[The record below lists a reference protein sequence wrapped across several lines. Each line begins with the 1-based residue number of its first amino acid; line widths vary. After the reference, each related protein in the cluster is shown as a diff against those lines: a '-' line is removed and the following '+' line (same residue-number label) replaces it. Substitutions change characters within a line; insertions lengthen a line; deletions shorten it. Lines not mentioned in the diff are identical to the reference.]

1 MAGQTLV
8 KYRAS
13 AHHAEI
19 GVVGQLGPGKNEGGD
34 TSTVDPQPLCVFP
47 TRLFGDVDTQPNE
60 LLDGARSQAIT
71 ANFVAGERRLLQQGD
86 MQPPA
91 GEVRSGR

>member
-1 MAGQTLV
+1 M
-8 KYRAS
+8 
-13 AHHAEI
+13 
-19 GVVGQLGPGKNEGGD
+19 
-34 TSTVDPQPLCVFP
+34 DPQPLCVFP